1 MISGPTNI
9 LGPSS
14 PCGLIPAQTE
24 SQVSLKPGDVV
35 KVIQACD
42 ARPKSGYLTFVVGEC
57 LSVSYV
63 GDIGDY
69 SGWLFADKIPRTDT
83 GVPGWAKAEHV
94 TLLGTPGQSITL

>member
-1 MISGPTNI
+1 MISGPTYI
-9 LGPSS
+9 SGPST
-14 PCGLIPAQTE
+14 PRRLIPAQTE

-69 SGWLFADKIPRTDT
+69 SGWVFAEKFPRNDE
-83 GVPGWAKAEHV
+83 GVPGWIKAEHV
-94 TLLGTPGQSITL
+94 TLLGSTGQSITL